1 MKYALF
7 SGCKSSFYLPQY
19 RTSSKVVLSSLEVEL
34 EELEFNCCGYPL
46 RSKSQDSFL
55 LLAAKNLAIAE
66 DQGLPIL
73 TLCQCCF
80 GSLKHADHYLKNN
93 PKKRE
98 MIVSLLKEEGLDFK
112 GTTKIEHIL
121 TVFANQIGYSN
132 IEKQITK
139 KFKGLKIAPHYGCH
153 ALRPSNITQFD
164 NPHAPTI
171 FEQVIQLTGAE
182 AVDWSKRLEC
192 CGNPLWEKN
201 NELSLGILE
210 QKIDSAKEAS
220 ADMICSACNYCQ
232 LQFDEI
238 QKTALEK
245 TSAEQFPSIFISQLL
260 GLSMGLSEKDLNIEA
275 NHIDLSGIRNFL

>member
-7 SGCKSSFYLPQY
+7 SGCKSAFYLPQY

-46 RSKSQDSFL
+46 RSKSQDAFL

-210 QKIDSAKEAS
+210 QKIDSAKHAS

-238 QKTALEK
+238 QQNALEK